1 MQCHSTESNRVA
13 QNEIVVGRLYWLCS
27 FTFLMNMKTSSVTVF
42 LSLVTSR
49 TNIWKMSRRNNEKE
63 QFMFH
68 CMYLHESELYGKGK
82 QFLTASQGKNG
93 RGGKEGFCP
102 QNVCISLFSDITGYQ
117 CLFCPE
123 VLKESLMPHLGKCGN
138 YSLEQ
143 SEAKQYVSHFS
154 FLNLSFQTMSLLGI
168 SC

>member
-63 QFMFH
+63 QFMFLW
-68 CMYLHESELYGKGK
+68 MYLYESELYGKGK
-82 QFLTASQGKNG
+82 
-93 RGGKEGFCP
+93 
-102 QNVCISLFSDITGYQ
+102 
-117 CLFCPE
+117 
-123 VLKESLMPHLGKCGN
+123 
-138 YSLEQ
+138 
-143 SEAKQYVSHFS
+143 
-154 FLNLSFQTMSLLGI
+154 
-168 SC
+168 